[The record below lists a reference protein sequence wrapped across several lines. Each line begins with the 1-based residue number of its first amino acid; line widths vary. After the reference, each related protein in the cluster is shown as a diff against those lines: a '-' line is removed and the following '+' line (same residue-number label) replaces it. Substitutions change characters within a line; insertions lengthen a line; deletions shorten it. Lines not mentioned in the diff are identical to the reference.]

1 MPRISISID
10 DMLFSLSQSEKT
22 ELYDELK
29 AEFGPDPISIDEFL
43 EGLSQF
49 EKKELYDELRA
60 EFSDPSDDLIG
71 SDGVLTTME
80 LDIRQTLIG
89 IWNKRILL
97 TPAQRQTLTD
107 VLNASSIQ

>member
-1 MPRISISID
+1 MPYLSISTD
-10 DMLFSLSQSEKT
+10 DFLDGLSQSEKE

-29 AEFGPDPISIDEFL
+29 E
-43 EGLSQF
+43 
-49 EKKELYDELRA
+49 
-60 EFSDPSDDLIG
+60 EFSDPSNDLSG
-71 SDGVLTTME
+71 SDGFLTTMD

-89 IWNKRILL
+89 IWDKRILL

>member
-10 DMLFSLSQSEKT
+10 DMLFGLSQSEKT

-43 EGLSQF
+43 EGLSPL
-49 EKKELYDELRA
+49 EKEELYDELST
-60 EFSDPSDDLIG
+60 ELVESSNSLIG
-71 SDGVLTTME
+71 STRSLTSMEQDISQVL
-80 LDIRQTLIG
+80 LG
-89 IWNKRILL
+89 IWDKRILL

-107 VLNASSIQ
+107 VLNASSI

>member
-1 MPRISISID
+1 MPYISIAAD
-10 DMLFSLSQSEKT
+10 ELLDGLSQSEK
-22 ELYDELK
+22 E
-29 AEFGPDPISIDEFL
+29 
-43 EGLSQF
+43 
-49 EKKELYDELRA
+49 ELYDELRA
-60 EFSDPSDDLIG
+60 EFSDPSNDLSG

-89 IWNKRILL
+89 IWDKRILL

>member
-1 MPRISISID
+1 MPYISIAAD
-10 DMLFSLSQSEKT
+10 ELLDGLSQSEKE

-29 AEFGPDPISIDEFL
+29 EEFGDSSGD
-43 EGLSQF
+43 LS
-49 EKKELYDELRA
+49 R
-60 EFSDPSDDLIG
+60 ST
-71 SDGVLTTME
+71 GVLTTME

-89 IWNKRILL
+89 IWDKRILL

>member
-1 MPRISISID
+1 MPYISIAAD
-10 DMLFSLSQSEKT
+10 ELLDGLSQSEKE

-29 AEFGPDPISIDEFL
+29 EEFGDSSGD
-43 EGLSQF
+43 LS
-49 EKKELYDELRA
+49 
-60 EFSDPSDDLIG
+60 G
-71 SDGVLTTME
+71 STGVLTTME

-89 IWNKRILL
+89 IWDKRILL